1 MTPILG
7 STDAFALRA
16 LLEFL
21 SGAGRTGRLV
31 VQTHGHTALFAL
43 RDGNVVAA
51 GVTAGAD
58 TPGVALADDPRP
70 LADTVNAVEALGAG
84 QFAFH
89 AGGIGG
95 NAVGFD
101 IPTVLALV
109 DQGRGVAAAQVTLPF
124 AQADRWVSL
133 ASDAAVE
140 AQPID
145 ELDWAV
151 LRAVGDG
158 VGVGVLA
165 GRLGTTI
172 AAVANRLASL
182 FGRGLVVV
190 DRPTVEWAAPLAQAP
205 SC

>member
-1 MTPILG
+1 MPILG

-43 RDGNVVAA
+43 RDGNMVAA
-51 GVTAGAD
+51 GVAAGAD

-70 LADTVNAVEALGAG
+70 LADTVNAVEALGPG
-84 QFAFH
+84 QFTFH

-95 NAVGFD
+95 NATGFD
-101 IPTVLALV
+101 IATVLALV
-109 DQGRGVAAAQVTLPF
+109 DAGRGVAAAEAALSF
-124 AQADRWVSL
+124 AQADRRVSL
-133 ASDAAVE
+133 ANDTAVH

-145 ELDWAV
+145 GRDWSV

-158 VGVGVLA
+158 IEVGVLA
-165 GRLGTTI
+165 GRLGTTV
-172 AAVANRLASL
+172 AATANRLASL

-190 DRPTVEWAAPLAQAP
+190 DRPTVEWAAPLTQAP